1 MRRISPVLQQDGVD
15 PDLISLLK
23 TILAACRE
31 IAFRVSQG
39 ELAGVLGSTLSENV
53 QGETQ
58 KKLDVIA
65 NELLKEV
72 ILETGV
78 VKAISSEEED
88 DIVPGNPHGR
98 YLVTFDPLDGSSNTD
113 INSLIGTIF
122 SILPADPH
130 KDAGDAS
137 QFLQPG
143 TAQVAAGYVL
153 YGPSTMLALTTGKG
167 TRLYT
172 LDKTYGGFLL
182 TAEQATIPKYTAEF
196 AINMSNQR
204 YWQAPMQSYIADLLK
219 GKEGIRGK
227 NYNMRW
233 IAAMVGDVHRVLCRG
248 GIFAYPRD
256 LKDPSK
262 PDKLRLMYEAN
273 PMSFLV
279 EQAGGAS
286 STGYK
291 RIMEIIPTDI
301 HQRVAVILGSK
312 HEVETCVNYHRNSTT
327 PVISD

>member
-1 MRRISPVLQQDGVD
+1 
-15 PDLISLLK
+15 
-23 TILAACRE
+23 
-31 IAFRVSQG
+31 
-39 ELAGVLGSTLSENV
+39 
-53 QGETQ
+53 
-58 KKLDVIA
+58 
-65 NELLKEV
+65 V

-88 DIVPGNPHGR
+88 DIVPGNPNGR

-122 SILPADPH
+122 SVLPADPQ
-130 KDAGDAS
+130 KAPDDAS

-143 TAQVAAGYVL
+143 TSQVAAGYVL

-182 TAEQATIPKYTAEF
+182 TEEQAAIPKYTAEF

-204 YWQAPMQSYIADLLK
+204 FWEAPMQRYIVDLLQ
-219 GKEGIRGK
+219 GKEGVRGK
-227 NYNMRW
+227 NFNMRW

-256 LKDPSK
+256 LKDPTK

-286 STGYK
+286 STGYQ
-291 RIMEIIPTDI
+291 RIMDIVPTDI

-312 HEVETCVNYHRNSTT
+312 HEVETCINYHKSSQT

>member
-1 MRRISPVLQQDGVD
+1 MRRISPVLQQDGVETS
-15 PDLISLLK
+15 LAALLK
-23 TILAACRE
+23 TLLAACRE

-39 ELAGVLGSTLSENV
+39 ELAGVLGSTLGENI

-88 DIVPGNPHGR
+88 DVVPGNPSGK

-122 SILPADPH
+122 SILPAPEDKEP
-130 KDAGDAS
+130 DDAS
-137 QFLQPG
+137 MFLQPG
-143 TAQVAAGYVL
+143 TQQLAAGYVL

-167 TRLYT
+167 TRIYT

-182 TAEQATIPKYTAEF
+182 TEEQATIPKYTAEF

-204 YWQAPMQSYIADLLK
+204 HWQPQMQQYITDLLQ
-219 GKEGIRGK
+219 GKDGPRGK

-233 IAAMVGDVHRVLCRG
+233 VAAMVGDIHRILCRG
-248 GIFAYPRD
+248 GVFLYPKDSRD
-256 LKDPSK
+256 ADK
-262 PDKLRLMYEAN
+262 PGKLRLMYEAN
-273 PMSFLV
+273 PMSFLI

-286 STGYK
+286 SDSQQ
-291 RIMEIIPTDI
+291 RIMEIQPTNI
-301 HQRVAVILGSK
+301 HQRVAVVMGSK
-312 HEVETCVNYHRNSTT
+312 HEVETCVSYHQKAD
-327 PVISD
+327 VAI

>member
-15 PDLISLLK
+15 SDLISLIK

-31 IAFRVSQG
+31 ISFRVSQG
-39 ELAGVLGSTLSENV
+39 ELAGVLGSTLAENI

-58 KKLDVIA
+58 KKLDIIA

-88 DIVPGNPHGR
+88 SIVPGNPEGK

-122 SILPADPH
+122 SILPATEKAAD
-130 KDAGDAS
+130 DES

-143 TAQVAAGYVL
+143 TAQLAAGYVL

-167 TRLYT
+167 TRIYT

-182 TAEQATIPKYTAEF
+182 TTEQATIPKYTAEF

-204 YWQAPMQSYIADLLK
+204 YWQAPMQNYISDLLK
-219 GKEGIRGK
+219 GKTGPRGK

-248 GIFAYPRD
+248 GMFAYPTD
-256 LKDPSK
+256 SKDPSK

-279 EQAGGAS
+279 EQAGGIS
-286 STGYK
+286 STGYQ
-291 RIMEIIPTDI
+291 RIMDIQPVDI
-301 HQRVAVILGSK
+301 HQRIAVILGSK
-312 HEVETCVNYHRNSTT
+312 HEVESCLAYHQS
-327 PVISD
+327 

>member
-1 MRRISPVLQQDGVD
+1 MRRISPVLQQDGVE
-15 PDLISLLK
+15 PDLIALLK

-39 ELAGVLGSTLSENV
+39 ELAGVLGSTLGENI

-88 DIVPGNPHGR
+88 TIVAGNPKGK

-122 SILPADPH
+122 SILPADPA
-130 KDAGDAS
+130 KAADDS
-137 QFLQPG
+137 SLFLQPG

-153 YGPSTMLALTTGKG
+153 YGPSTMLALTTGHG

-172 LDKTYGGFLL
+172 LDNTYGGFLL
-182 TAEQATIPKYTAEF
+182 TEDHATLYSRPVAGQ
-196 AINMSNQR
+196 NRQ
-204 YWQAPMQSYIADLLK
+204 
-219 GKEGIRGK
+219 
-227 NYNMRW
+227 
-233 IAAMVGDVHRVLCRG
+233 
-248 GIFAYPRD
+248 PR
-256 LKDPSK
+256 
-262 PDKLRLMYEAN
+262 
-273 PMSFLV
+273 
-279 EQAGGAS
+279 
-286 STGYK
+286 
-291 RIMEIIPTDI
+291 
-301 HQRVAVILGSK
+301 
-312 HEVETCVNYHRNSTT
+312 
-327 PVISD
+327 

>member
-1 MRRISPVLQQDGVD
+1 MRRISPVLQQDGVE
-15 PDLISLLK
+15 PDLIALLK

-39 ELAGVLGSTLSENV
+39 ELAGVLGSTLGENI

-88 DIVPGNPHGR
+88 TIVAGNPQGK

-122 SILPADPH
+122 SILPADPA
-130 KDAGDAS
+130 KDPDDAS
-137 QFLQPG
+137 LFLQPG

-153 YGPSTMLALTTGKG
+153 YGPSTMLALTTGHG

-172 LDKTYGGFLL
+172 LDNTYGGFLL
-182 TAEQATIPKYTAEF
+182 TENQAAIPKYTTEF

-204 YWQAPMQSYIADLLK
+204 FWQEPMQHYVADLLL
-219 GKEGIRGK
+219 GKTGARGK
-227 NYNMRW
+227 NFNMRW

-248 GIFAYPRD
+248 GLFAYPRD
-256 LKDPSK
+256 TKDPNK

-279 EQAGGAS
+279 EQAGGVS
-286 STGYK
+286 STGYQ
-291 RIMEIIPTDI
+291 RIMDIIPTDI

-312 HEVETCVNYHRNSTT
+312 HEVETCIGYHKA
-327 PVISD
+327 